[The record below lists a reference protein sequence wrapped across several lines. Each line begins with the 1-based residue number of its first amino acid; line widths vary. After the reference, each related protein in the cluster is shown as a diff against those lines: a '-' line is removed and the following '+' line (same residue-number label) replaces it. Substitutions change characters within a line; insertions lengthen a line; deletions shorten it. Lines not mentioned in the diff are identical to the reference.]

1 MAEIRI
7 IFFDI
12 DGTLVDPLTGCISA
26 KTKEALV
33 RLHQKGILLCV
44 ATGRPPASL
53 PDLTGLPFDC
63 FLTCNGALCYTKEQI
78 IFQNPIAPED
88 VTKIIDNAAKLGRPV
103 SLAVRNQLAAN
114 GWDEDLAGYYRLAG
128 LELTVAE
135 DFDAVRTEEVYQIM
149 LGCGAADRESVIQG
163 TGGVSITF
171 SWDRA
176 ADVIARGSG
185 KDKAV
190 LKMLEYHDLSI
201 REAMAFGDGHNDIQ
215 MLQTVGTGVAMGNAA
230 PAVKAAAKETCASV
244 SEEGIYRY
252 CTEHGL
258 I

>member
-1 MAEIRI
+1 MTGIKI

-12 DGTLVDPLTGCISA
+12 DGTLVDPCTGCISETA
-26 KTKEALV
+26 RDALV

-63 FLTCNGALCYTKEQI
+63 FLTCNGALCYNCQQI
-78 IFQNPIAPED
+78 ICQTPIEAAD
-88 VTKIIDNAAKLGRPV
+88 VAKVIDNAARLGRPV
-103 SLAVRNQLAAN
+103 SVAVRDRLAAN
-114 GWDEDLAGYYRLAG
+114 GWDRDLADYYGLVK

-135 DFDAVRTEEVYQIM
+135 DFEAVCKEDIYQIM
-149 LGCGAADRESVIQG
+149 LGCRPWDHEFVICG
-163 TGGVSITF
+163 TDGVSITY

-176 ADVIARGSG
+176 ADVIPRESG
-185 KDKAV
+185 KDKAI
-190 LKMLEYHDLSI
+190 LKILEHYRLSAS
-201 REAMAFGDGHNDIQ
+201 EAMAFGDGHNDIR

-230 PAVKAAAKETCASV
+230 PAVKAAADAVCASV

-252 CTEHGL
+252 CVEKGL